1 MLMTRLKRV
10 TGLALDPELLDRLE
24 AWRLSQ
30 DVPPTKTACME
41 TAIREFLKSRED
53 GPKKGRPEFGWRQ
66 FQSPPIQHE
75 AAKRIEE
82 LEAALWIALDGRE
95 IVVHEGVGCGRIEF
109 ITMDDGRTLV
119 RRARE
124 TI

>member
-1 MLMTRLKRV
+1 MTNRCGFVYVAEGHIPNLVKIGVAIDVDKRL
-10 TGLALDPELLDRLE
+10 
-24 AWRLSQ
+24 
-30 DVPPTKTACME
+30 
-41 TAIREFLKSRED
+41 
-53 GPKKGRPEFGWRQ
+53 
-66 FQSPPIQHE
+66 QSPPIQHE